1 MMPSQIQ
8 QNGEMYKVKQVSK
21 PMNVLAC
28 RRESCTHPCSL
39 QHEYSCCSMW
49 RLGRRCAAGLYK

>member
-1 MMPSQIQ
+1 MPSQIQ

-21 PMNVLAC
+21 PIKVLAC

-39 QHEYSCCSMW
+39 QH
-49 RLGRRCAAGLYK
+49 A